1 MSQTYPDTKIHRDLK
16 ALFGMS
22 QRIMTNKIR
31 LEIKVSVKR
40 EAVHHRTRKPIVDE
54 APRHLKTPNLSF
66 GKKLPYTYYPTHVLN
81 SP

>member
-1 MSQTYPDTKIHRDLK
+1 MSQTYPDTKIYRDLK

-31 LEIKVSVKR
+31 LEIKGSVKG

-54 APRHLKTPNLSF
+54 TPRHLETPNLSF
-66 GKKLPYTYYPTHVLN
+66 GKKLPYTYRPTHVLN